1 MAGYKGQAK
10 AEGGLRFLTDPL
22 LFVSSLCVKKPG
34 RLQGLLMVMTLALL
48 VYSVAQ
54 RRLRHALAEQNA
66 TIPNQINQPTS
77 RPTLRWVLQ
86 RLEGMERV
94 RLLVDGTVREV
105 RTGLHALHV
114 KWGGLSRSSLQ
125 ASSMRRMLLRIDPEM
140 LLIF

>member
-1 MAGYKGQAK
+1 MAGDKGQAK
-10 AEGGLRFLTDPL
+10 AAGGLRFLKDPL
-22 LFVSSLCVKKPG
+22 LFVSSLCVKNPG
-34 RLQGLLMVMTLALL
+34 RLQGLLLVMTLALL

-66 TIPNQINQPTS
+66 TIPHQINQPTS

-105 RTGLHALHV
+105 RTGLKAGRMAL
-114 KWGGLSRSSLQ
+114 
-125 ASSMRRMLLRIDPEM
+125 RRFLGQQVCLMYHIPSG
-140 LLIF
+140 